1 MAQNGPKM
9 APRWPK
15 MAPSWPQDGPK
26 MAQDGANRPQ
36 DGPKTAP
43 SWSKM
48 APRRPKTAPSSP
60 QDGPRRR
67 QDGSKSR
74 LIAILSSSSL
84 RLPAQSSLR
93 TLPGPPVTPQDPPQD
108 PPGGPPDAPKRPL
121 KDSRSRPQIAGNGGG
136 GHSPSGVLDSINK
149 HGTIQ
154 SSVCFCTASHY
165 RRHETQNVSCAIQV

>member
-1 MAQNGPKM
+1 MAPMWPQMAPRRPQDGPKTAPRWPKM

-15 MAPSWPQDGPK
+15 M
-26 MAQDGANRPQ
+26 
-36 DGPKTAP
+36 
-43 SWSKM
+43 
-48 APRRPKTAPSSP
+48 APSSP

-84 RLPAQSSLR
+84 RLPAQSSSR
-93 TLPGPPVTPQDPPQD
+93 TLPGPPGTPQDPPQD

-136 GHSPSGVLDSINK
+136 GHSPPGVLDNTSNGYVGVSILLVPRVFLMK
-149 HGTIQ
+149 G
-154 SSVCFCTASHY
+154 SAGVFFC
-165 RRHETQNVSCAIQV
+165 VL